1 MQGVDVPWRKLQ
13 PLKCPCWSR
22 LLTGVE
28 PTQEQA
34 FYQKL
39 QPMGQSIP
47 ETCGPCEEP
56 TLKQFLKNCLLW
68 EGLDTAAR
76 EEHIEEGGSK
86 CYGQTAFPA
95 RIPCSL
101 V

>member
-1 MQGVDVPWRKLQ
+1 MEEAAALEMA
-13 PLKCPCWSR
+13 
-22 LLTGVE
+22 LLEQAPNRSCGHGVE

-34 FYQKL
+34 FHQKL

-47 ETCGPCEEP
+47 ENYGPCEEP

-76 EEHIEEGGSK
+76 EEHIEEGASK

-95 RIPCSL
+95 PIPCSH